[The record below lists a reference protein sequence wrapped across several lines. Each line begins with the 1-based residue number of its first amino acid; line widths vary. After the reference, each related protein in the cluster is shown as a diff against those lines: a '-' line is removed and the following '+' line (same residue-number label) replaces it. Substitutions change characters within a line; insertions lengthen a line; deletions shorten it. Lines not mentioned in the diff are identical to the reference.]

1 MGVMEKKAES
11 TTSLRVWSYGL
22 EFVEPHGIPRKG
34 IGFK

>member
-22 EFVEPHGIPRKG
+22 EFVDGIPRKG
-34 IGFK
+34 TGSK